1 MKKINCTEILK
12 DRMGITLLFF
22 ISLAE
27 VVGSKYKKFRHLP
40 KKAVAVCIAATM
52 IVVALPVN
60 ILLAETA
67 ESNSELPG
75 ARVET
80 NDYGDVFLGGNY
92 IEVGISKHGS
102 FGTYSSPQ
110 TSGWHEQSNLRGIGL
125 LSDQDGWNV
134 GEEPVT
140 GDFFLPGTEEER
152 WILAYEKSG
161 MTYEHQIADRNS
173 SGQMGSWSVEPK
185 TENASDLETGQL
197 KAVVTGITSQDVK
210 IVITYSF
217 GVNDLYYTTDVAIT
231 NLGGSSIENVRFVR
245 SFDPDQD
252 QAKNGAYDTY
262 NKVICNPDSTKEGG
276 KTNYALVVARGKCS
290 LAGFFFLTFDNRA
303 RASWGYDLAP
313 GSAYNS
319 NLWDSAPVTEK
330 TYATD
335 EMLAMDNSN
344 KNGYVLEDGLIAL
357 TFNIGTLSAEETT
370 DLQYQSSLD
379 PDVQGSLQK
388 VLSGN
393 VNYTEEVL
401 TELTAGADYHIT
413 CDGVTYIFENIPDS
427 TIPLIGKAPTTD
439 DLTSAVDY
447 DFLGKTI
454 SIVEKNDLGENVSVE
469 QEIVVSSRPGETR
482 PGEILPD
489 VPAPVLGNVITTLD
503 SITIDPA
510 VEIQEYSL
518 NGQDWIKPVD
528 GKVTFTGLDG
538 GTGYTVYTRVAATSD
553 YPASQIS
560 SLVVYTD
567 SYKITLDYGKHGS
580 EDVYAYA
587 GETLDLDIPVFD
599 GYIFMGWYDDATFT
613 KLHDFSTVI
622 DKDITLYAKF
632 ANYHADIKEINDSI
646 DAVEKA
652 LDKKA
657 DATALANAVADLDT
671 AKANIQELFKQ
682 IDDYQGADE
691 NLKNELTSKIETAD
705 NLINEAIEKL
715 TDRVEVL
722 EAGLAEANSKINI
735 NASNI
740 TSLKT
745 DVESIKTWKN
755 EAQNAIDALEILTAT
770 QETNISELRTAVQNL
785 QAELAVAKARI
796 DDAEDRIAALE
807 GKVSVLETAKQNL
820 EAAVTALNAAII
832 DKADAATLNQKVSEL
847 NAAITA
853 AEAAAKAYAD
863 EKDTAL
869 KNQLTTAIVTAKGEA
884 ITAAEN
890 LVNTAKAEL
899 QAAIDNKA
907 DTATVNAAIANLQ
920 NAITALQNAK
930 DNYIAADAALKAEL
944 EDAIAKAKQEAI
956 DAAKGYIPYIGTNGN
971 WWIGDT
977 DTGVDANGIKGDKG
991 DKGDTGADGVGIAK
1005 IEKTATN
1012 GNVDTYTVTLTN
1024 GKTYTFTVTNGKDG
1038 ADGKDGE
1045 NGKDGA
1051 DGKDGLTP
1059 FIGENGNWWIGDT
1072 DTGVKAAADDTIPV
1086 GSGNVTEAEGV
1097 DTVTVVAIV
1106 IAGIAL
1112 LGNVLLAVLVLKKK
1126 KSLV

>member
-1 MKKINCTEILK
+1 M
-12 DRMGITLLFF
+12 
-22 ISLAE
+22 
-27 VVGSKYKKFRHLP
+27 
-40 KKAVAVCIAATM
+40 
-52 IVVALPVN
+52 
-60 ILLAETA
+60 
-67 ESNSELPG
+67 
-75 ARVET
+75 
-80 NDYGDVFLGGNY
+80 
-92 IEVGISKHGS
+92 
-102 FGTYSSPQ
+102 
-110 TSGWHEQSNLRGIGL
+110 
-125 LSDQDGWNV
+125 
-134 GEEPVT
+134 
-140 GDFFLPGTEEER
+140 
-152 WILAYEKSG
+152 
-161 MTYEHQIADRNS
+161 
-173 SGQMGSWSVEPK
+173 
-185 TENASDLETGQL
+185 
-197 KAVVTGITSQDVK
+197 
-210 IVITYSF
+210 
-217 GVNDLYYTTDVAIT
+217 
-231 NLGGSSIENVRFVR
+231 
-245 SFDPDQD
+245 
-252 QAKNGAYDTY
+252 
-262 NKVICNPDSTKEGG
+262 
-276 KTNYALVVARGKCS
+276 
-290 LAGFFFLTFDNRA
+290 
-303 RASWGYDLAP
+303 
-313 GSAYNS
+313 
-319 NLWDSAPVTEK
+319 
-330 TYATD
+330 
-335 EMLAMDNSN
+335 
-344 KNGYVLEDGLIAL
+344 
-357 TFNIGTLSAEETT
+357 
-370 DLQYQSSLD
+370 
-379 PDVQGSLQK
+379 
-388 VLSGN
+388 
-393 VNYTEEVL
+393 
-401 TELTAGADYHIT
+401 
-413 CDGVTYIFENIPDS
+413 
-427 TIPLIGKAPTTD
+427 IGKAPTTD

-454 SIVEKNDLGENVSVE
+454 SIVEKNDLGENISVE

-489 VPAPVLGNVITTLD
+489 VPAPVLGNIITTLD

-510 VEIQEYSL
+510 EEIQEYSL
-518 NGQDWIKPVD
+518 NGQDWIKPVE
-528 GKVTFTGLDG
+528 GKVTFIGLDG

-560 SLVVYTD
+560 TLVVYTD

-587 GETLDLDIPVFD
+587 GEVLDLDIPVFD

-613 KLHDFSTVI
+613 KLHDFSTAI

-632 ANYHADIKEINDSI
+632 ANYHTDIKEINDSI

-657 DATALANAVADLDT
+657 DATALANAVADIDT
-671 AKANIQELFKQ
+671 AKANIKELFKQ

-691 NLKNELTSKIETAD
+691 ELKNELTSKIQRAD

-735 NASNI
+735 NTSNI
-740 TSLKT
+740 TLLKT

-755 EAQNAIDALEILTAT
+755 EAQNAIEAIEILTAT
-770 QETNISELRTAVQNL
+770 QETNIFELRIAVQNL
-785 QAELAVAKARI
+785 QDELAVAKARI

-944 EDAIAKAKQEAI
+944 EDVIAKAKQEAI

-991 DKGDTGADGVGIAK
+991 DKGDTGADGQLFTFIKKINFQMTVG
-1005 IEKTATN
+1005 
-1012 GNVDTYTVTLTN
+1012 
-1024 GKTYTFTVTNGKDG
+1024 
-1038 ADGKDGE
+1038 
-1045 NGKDGA
+1045 
-1051 DGKDGLTP
+1051 
-1059 FIGENGNWWIGDT
+1059 
-1072 DTGVKAAADDTIPV
+1072 
-1086 GSGNVTEAEGV
+1086 
-1097 DTVTVVAIV
+1097 
-1106 IAGIAL
+1106 
-1112 LGNVLLAVLVLKKK
+1112 
-1126 KSLV
+1126 